1 MRRLILAPLVALI
14 TLPFLSSGASAQTAP
29 QCATVQGRTV
39 CGYQC
44 VVAYGQARCTQ
55 TPEGVCASAYG
66 KVTCWDP
73 PPYVRRHYGGNVP
86 LPNCLADDGDLDCG
100 YGCISAYG
108 HVTCAQ
114 TPVGAC
120 DSDSGRIAC
129 GDPRPEEFRR
139 ERGTLRAMQCLH
151 ESNRVGCGYGCAY
164 WHGEVRCSVGPEGS
178 CSVIADQLVCFEPAP
193 PPPP

>member
-139 ERGTLRAMQCLH
+139 ERGTLRAMQCLG
-151 ESNRVGCGYGCAY
+151 V
-164 WHGEVRCSVGPEGS
+164 
-178 CSVIADQLVCFEPAP
+178 
-193 PPPP
+193 